1 VFLTGVGKD
10 RDYDFNQLKDIIIE
24 KNKGD
29 LTYKDVI

>member
-1 VFLTGVGKD
+1 VFLTVGKD
-10 RDYDFNQLKDIIIE
+10 RYYDFNQLKDIIIE